1 MHDDVELTPRQ
12 RIMHLIMET
21 RLSAFQLAQRMGLP
35 ERQIEE
41 HLSHI
46 VKTVGRDRTRRFL
59 IEPSKCQHCGFEFRE
74 RTRLTRPSR
83 CPRCRSEAITAPRFG
98 IAGKP
103 LKARHPERRDDDEA
117 PSAL

>member
-1 MHDDVELTPRQ
+1 MRDEVDLTPRQ
-12 RIMHLIMET
+12 RIMRLITET
-21 RLSAFQLAQRMGLP
+21 RLSAFQLAQMMGLP

-46 VKTVGRDRTRRFL
+46 VKTVSRDRGRLFL
-59 IEPSKCQHCGFEFRE
+59 LEPSSCQHCGFEFRE

-98 IAGKP
+98 ITSKP
-103 LKARHPERRDDDEA
+103 SKEREPERGHDDEG
-117 PSAL
+117 PSAP